1 MSGLAWSRV
10 LRDDVSMRNGSSS
23 IAPHAAATR
32 KVAAEL
38 RKMSKAELRQT
49 FVDAGILDASG
60 KLTEPYAEP
69 PSGLPGST

>member
-1 MSGLAWSRV
+1 
-10 LRDDVSMRNGSSS
+10 MRHGTSN
-23 IAPHAAATR
+23 AVAHAATTR
-32 KVAAEL
+32 KVAANL